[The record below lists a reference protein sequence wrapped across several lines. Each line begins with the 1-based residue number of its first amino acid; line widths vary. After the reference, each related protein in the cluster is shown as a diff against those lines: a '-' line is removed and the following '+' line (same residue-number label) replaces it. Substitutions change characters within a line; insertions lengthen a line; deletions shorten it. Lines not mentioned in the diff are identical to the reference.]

1 MNFIYRHELKEQRAR
16 YLTIFGQAR
25 KALAQVRTHEPGED
39 EYTYLARKS
48 MFLEEMAEAARKIQ
62 QINDQL
68 QAE

>member
-1 MNFIYRHELKEQRAR
+1 MNFIYRQELKEQRAR

-25 KALAQVRTHEPGED
+25 KALAQVHGDEAGED

-48 MFLEEMAEAARKIQ
+48 MYLEEMSEAARKIQ

-68 QAE
+68 QTE